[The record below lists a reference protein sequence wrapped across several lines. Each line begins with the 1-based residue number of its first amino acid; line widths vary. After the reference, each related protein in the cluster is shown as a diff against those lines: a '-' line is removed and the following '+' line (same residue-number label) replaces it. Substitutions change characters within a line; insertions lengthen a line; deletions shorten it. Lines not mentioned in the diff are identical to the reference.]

1 MRPRC
6 LPLLLLLAACAPS
19 NADRDGAD
27 SGAPLLGADGAGGD
41 PASSP
46 AAASDI
52 EGRAWVMDMA
62 SGRVTAPSG
71 LGELLVEEFFYGA
84 APLLGVTTARDGAV
98 EALAGMAYARD
109 GVQDPC
115 VATQPLRGV
124 YDPDAG
130 RLTLTADRAA
140 LEIAGLPLV
149 LSEVA
154 LWLSLTPDRTEAD
167 AVGLEAVL
175 DLRADDGIIDLLG
188 ARGPEDACMV
198 METFGLHCEA
208 CADGAALCID
218 VALDGYRAVAAPAS
232 VTAVDE
238 GC

>member
-1 MRPRC
+1 MRC
-6 LPLLLLLAACAPS
+6 LVLSLLVFAACAPS
-19 NADRDGAD
+19 SADRGGAD
-27 SGAPLLGADGAGGD
+27 SGSPLLGSDGAGGGG
-41 PASSP
+41 ASSD
-46 AAASDI
+46 ATSDV

-84 APLLGVTTARDGAV
+84 APLVGVTTARDGAV

-115 VATQPLRGV
+115 VATQPLRGA
-124 YDPDAG
+124 YDAG
-130 RLTLTADRAA
+130 AGHLVLTADRAA
-140 LEIAGLPLV
+140 LEISGLPLV

-154 LWLSLTPDRTEAD
+154 LSLSLSSDRAQAD
-167 AVGLEAVL
+167 AVALEAVL
-175 DLRADDGIIDLLG
+175 DLRADDGVIDLLG
-188 ARGPEDACMV
+188 AHDAADACMLI
-198 METFGLHCEA
+198 EAFGLHCDT

-218 VALDGYRAVAAPAS
+218 VALDGYRAVAAPAPIE
-232 VTAVDE
+232 AVDE